1 MSAFL
6 NLVRNVGTV
15 IGQGLATAIIAGIML
30 SRGVEVQL
38 NELADSTDP
47 NVTGAFLD
55 GWSLTFLVFAAVTAV
70 ALFAAIRTKV
80 YTGDLEPKNS

>member
-1 MSAFL
+1 M
-6 NLVRNVGTV
+6 
-15 IGQGLATAIIAGIML
+15 GQEGATASVAGVML
-30 SRGVEVQL
+30 SGGGEVQL

-80 YTGDLEPKNS
+80 YTADAELDSG